1 MKFKGIGVALSI
13 RLVAILGIVLAGVPL
28 IEADTHPFPWVSAG
42 VLVTAVIVYLGTYT
56 ADYLSWRGSVD
67 GGHPHD
73 IKLFRDF
80 LNVLR
85 VGPTDQFFGSFD
97 FGGTF
102 RGDEIAG
109 LNEFVDHWN
118 RPDRE
123 FQDRR
128 LERAR
133 RELYIKAEA
142 LAGEIARG
150 TRITDSNLRTVK
162 LDKPGPQP
170 DCVREDARAIN
181 SAARPFAEDYK
192 KFVRLGH
199 KRLVL
204 R

>member
-1 MKFKGIGVALSI
+1 MKFKGIGVILFV
-13 RLVAILGIVLAGVPL
+13 RLLAIIGIVLAGIPL

-42 VLVTAVIVYLGTYT
+42 ALLTAVVVYLGTYT
-56 ADYLSWRGSVD
+56 ADYLSWRGFIG

-73 IKLFRDF
+73 IHLFRDF

-102 RGDEIAG
+102 RGDEISG
-109 LNEFVDHWN
+109 LNEFVEHWN
-118 RPDRE
+118 RSDRE

-133 RELYIKAEA
+133 HSLYKKAETLAYA
-142 LAGEIARG
+142 LAHG
-150 TRITDSNLRTVK
+150 TRIADSNLRTVK
-162 LDKPGPQP
+162 LDVSGPQP
-170 DCVREDARAIN
+170 DSVREDARAIN